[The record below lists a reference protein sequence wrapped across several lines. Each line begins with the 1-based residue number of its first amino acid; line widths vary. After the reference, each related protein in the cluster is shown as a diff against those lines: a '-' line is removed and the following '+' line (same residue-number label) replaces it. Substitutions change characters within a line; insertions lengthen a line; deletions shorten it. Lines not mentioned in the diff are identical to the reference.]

1 MIIYHFRPYDMA
13 YDYSVEVP
21 DSPTIPQYFAFE
33 KPPEQ
38 EGYYAV
44 MRNGWVLV
52 EGSLPPIPPP
62 DPYAFRATL
71 NVTPFQAKAS
81 LYNAGLLDEVEAYV
95 DDPTTDRLVKIAWG
109 NAIEY
114 RRLSPMI
121 ESIGTSLGLT
131 DVELDNLFLAAQ
143 DIQA

>member
-21 DSPTIPQYFAFE
+21 DSPAIPPYFAFE
-33 KPPEQ
+33 APPQ
-38 EGYYAV
+38 KDGYYAI

-52 EGSLPPIPPP
+52 EGSLPPVPAP
-62 DPYAFRATL
+62 DPYAYRSDM
-71 NVTPFQAKAS
+71 NVTPFQAKAA
-81 LYNAGLLDEVEAYV
+81 LYNAGLLDEVQAYV
-95 DDPTTDRLVKIAWG
+95 ESPSTDQLVKIAWN

-121 ESIGTSLGLT
+121 ESIGNALGMSAE
-131 DVELDNLFLAAQ
+131 ELDNLFTAASQ
-143 DIQA
+143 ITA